1 MKILLTGGSGFL
13 GWNFCKVLR
22 FKHEIT
28 ALYLQH
34 ELFLEKCQFQKID
47 IRNRDDVFEIV
58 RKIQPD
64 VVVHTAAITSV
75 QLCEQDR
82 ELAYSVNVEGTKNV
96 LEASAEVGAKFIYIS
111 TDLVYS
117 GDGSFF
123 TEDTPPEPKSYYAQ
137 TKLEAEEIVKTY
149 DNYIILRLALMYGW
163 GNVFTNSFSDW
174 LHTELRAKRKVKV
187 FVDQFRTP
195 IYAVDAVMAIDELI
209 SKDVKNEIFNLG
221 GSERISRY
229 DFALKFADV
238 FGYPRDLI
246 VPVPMDS
253 VKTYLAK
260 AKDCSLNISKIQSI
274 LSFKLKNVE
283 EGLNLAK
290 RS

>member
-13 GWNFCKVLR
+13 GWNFCKTLR

-28 ALYLQH
+28 ALYFQH
-34 ELFLEKCQFQKID
+34 ELFLERCQFLKVD
-47 IRNRDDVFEIV
+47 IRNRANVLEIV
-58 RKIQPD
+58 KKIQPD
-64 VVVHTAAITSV
+64 VIVHTAAITSV
-75 QLCEQDR
+75 QLCDQDR
-82 ELAYSVNVEGTKNV
+82 DLAYSVNVEGTKN
-96 LEASAEVGAKFIYIS
+96 LLDAGAEINAKFIYIS

-123 TEDTPPEPKSYYAQ
+123 TEDTPPDPKSYYAQ
-137 TKLEAEEIVKTY
+137 TKLEGEEIVRQY

-174 LHTELRAKRKVKV
+174 LHTELRAKRKVKA
-187 FVDQFRTP
+187 FADQFRTP

-209 SKDVKNEIFNLG
+209 SKDIKNDIFNLG

-229 DFALKFADV
+229 EFAMKFADT
-238 FGYPRDLI
+238 FGYSQDLV

-253 VKTYLAK
+253 VKTYLAG
-260 AKDCSLNISKIQSI
+260 AKDCSLNISKIQSV
-274 LSFKLKNVE
+274 LSFKLKNVD
-283 EGLNLAK
+283 EGLNAMK

>member
-1 MKILLTGGSGFL
+1 MRILLTGGSGFF
-13 GWNFCKVLR
+13 GWNFCKTLR
-22 FKHEIT
+22 FKHEIS
-28 ALYLQH
+28 AFYFQH
-34 ELFLEKCQFQKID
+34 ELFLEKCKFYKVD
-47 IRNRDDVFEIV
+47 IRDREAVFEMV
-58 RKIQPD
+58 KKIQPE
-64 VVVHTAAITSV
+64 VVVHAGAITSV

-82 ELAYSVNVEGTKNV
+82 EFAYSVNVEGTKNL
-96 LEASAEVGAKFIYIS
+96 LEASADIGAKFIYIS

-117 GDGSFF
+117 GDGGYF

-137 TKLEAEEIVKTY
+137 TKLEGEEIAKSY

-163 GNVFTNSFSDW
+163 GNVFTSSFSDW
-174 LHTELRAKRKVKV
+174 LHTELRAARKVKV
-187 FVDQFRTP
+187 FVDQFRSP
-195 IYAVDAVMAIDELI
+195 IYVIDAVMAIDELI
-209 SKDVKNEIFNLG
+209 SKDVKNDVFNLG

-229 DFALKFADV
+229 DFALKFVDV
-238 FGYPRDLI
+238 FGYSRDLV

-260 AKDCSLNISKIQSI
+260 AKDCSLNIGKIQSI

>member
-274 LSFKLKNVE
+274 LSFKLKNVD
-283 EGLNLAK
+283 EGLNSAK

>member
-1 MKILLTGGSGFL
+1 MKILLTGGSGFF
-13 GWNFCKVLR
+13 GWNFCKTLR
-22 FKHEIT
+22 FKHEIS
-28 ALYLQH
+28 AFYFQH
-34 ELFLEKCQFQKID
+34 ELFLEKCKFYKVD
-47 IRNRDDVFEIV
+47 IRDRGLVFEMV
-58 RKIQPD
+58 KKIQPE
-64 VVVHTAAITSV
+64 VVVHAGAITSV

-82 ELAYSVNVEGTKNV
+82 ELAHSVNVEGTKN
-96 LEASAEVGAKFIYIS
+96 LLDASAEVGAKFIYIS

-117 GDGSFF
+117 GDGSYF

-137 TKLEAEEIVKTY
+137 TKLEGEEIVKSY

-187 FVDQFRTP
+187 FVDQFRSP
-195 IYAVDAVMAIDELI
+195 IYVVDAVMAIDELI
-209 SKDVKNEIFNLG
+209 SKDVKNDVFNLG

-238 FGYPRDLI
+238 FGYPRDLV

-274 LSFKLKNVE
+274 LSFKLKNVD

>member
-1 MKILLTGGSGFL
+1 LRILLTGGSGFL
-13 GWNFCKVLR
+13 GWNFCKTLR
-22 FKHEIT
+22 FKHEIS
-28 ALYLQH
+28 AFYFQH
-34 ELFLEKCQFQKID
+34 ELFLEKCKFYKVD
-47 IRNRDDVFEIV
+47 IRDRGLVFEMV
-58 RKIQPD
+58 KKIQPE
-64 VVVHTAAITSV
+64 VIVHAGAITSV

-82 ELAYSVNVEGTKNV
+82 ELAYSVNVEGTKNL
-96 LEASAEVGAKFIYIS
+96 LEASADVGAKFIYIS

-117 GDGSFF
+117 GDGSYF
-123 TEDTPPEPKSYYAQ
+123 TEDTSPEPKSYYAQ
-137 TKLEAEEIVKTY
+137 TKLEGEEIVKSY

-174 LHTELRAKRKVKV
+174 LHTELRAGRKVKA
-187 FVDQFRTP
+187 FIDQFRSP
-195 IYAVDAVMAIDELI
+195 IYVVDAVMAIDELI
-209 SKDVKNEIFNLG
+209 SKDVKNDVFNLG

-238 FGYPRDLI
+238 FGYPRDLV

>member
-13 GWNFCKVLR
+13 GWNFCKTLR
-22 FKHEIT
+22 FKHDIT
-28 ALYLQH
+28 ALYLSH
-34 ELFLEKCQFQKID
+34 ELFLENCKFYKVD
-47 IRNRDDVFEIV
+47 IRNRQDVFNIV
-58 RKIQPD
+58 KQIQPE
-64 VVVHTAAITSV
+64 VIVHTAAITNV
-75 QLCEQDR
+75 QLCDKDR
-82 ELAYSVNVEGTKNV
+82 DLAYSVNVEGTRN
-96 LEASAEVGAKFIYIS
+96 LIEASSEVKAKFIYIS

-123 TEDTPPEPKSYYAQ
+123 TEDAEPEPKSYYAQ
-137 TKLEAEEIVKTY
+137 TKLEAEGIVKSY

-229 DFALKFADV
+229 NFALKFADV
-238 FGYPRDLI
+238 FGYSQDLI

-253 VKTYLAK
+253 VKTYLAG
-260 AKDCSLNISKIQSI
+260 AKDCSLNTSKIQTV
-274 LSFKLKNVE
+274 LSFKLKNVD
-283 EGLNLAK
+283 EGLNAMK

>member
-1 MKILLTGGSGFL
+1 MKILITGGSGFL
-13 GWNFCKVLR
+13 GWNFCKTLR
-22 FKHEIT
+22 FKHEIS
-28 ALYLQH
+28 AFYFQH
-34 ELFLEKCQFQKID
+34 ELFLEKCKFYKVD
-47 IRNRDDVFEIV
+47 IRDRETVFEMV
-58 RKIQPD
+58 KKIQPE
-64 VVVHTAAITSV
+64 VVVHAGAITSV

-82 ELAYSVNVEGTKNV
+82 ELAYSVNVEGTKNL
-96 LEASAEVGAKFIYIS
+96 LEASADVGAKFIYIS

-117 GDGSFF
+117 GDGSYF
-123 TEDTPPEPKSYYAQ
+123 TEDIPPEPKSYYAQ
-137 TKLEAEEIVKTY
+137 TKLEGEEVVKSY
-149 DNYIILRLALMYGW
+149 DNYIIFRLALMYGW

-174 LHTELRAKRKVKV
+174 LHTELRAGRKVKV
-187 FVDQFRTP
+187 FVDQFRSP
-195 IYAVDAVMAIDELI
+195 IYVIDAVMAIDELI
-209 SKDVKNEIFNLG
+209 SKDVKNDIFNLG

-229 DFALKFADV
+229 DFALKFVDV
-238 FGYPRDLI
+238 FGYPRDLV

-260 AKDCSLNISKIQSI
+260 AKDCSLNINKIQSI

>member
-13 GWNFCKVLR
+13 GWNFCKALR

-34 ELFLEKCQFQKID
+34 ELFLEKCQFQKVD
-47 IRNRDDVFEIV
+47 IRNRNDVFDIV

-82 ELAYSVNVEGTKNV
+82 EFAYSVNVEGTKNV
-96 LEASAEVGAKFIYIS
+96 LDATAEVGAKFIYIS

-187 FVDQFRTP
+187 FVDQFRSP

-238 FGYPRDLI
+238 FGYSRDLI

-253 VKTYLAK
+253 IKTYLAK

-274 LSFKLKNVE
+274 LSFKLKNVD

>member
-1 MKILLTGGSGFL
+1 LKILLTGGSGFL

>member
-13 GWNFCKVLR
+13 GWNFCKALR

-34 ELFLEKCQFQKID
+34 ELFLEKCQFQKVD

-58 RKIQPD
+58 KKVQPES
-64 VVVHTAAITSV
+64 VVHTAAITSV

-82 ELAYSVNVEGTKNV
+82 ELAYSVNVEGTRNV

-123 TEDTPPEPKSYYAQ
+123 TEDTPPDPKSYYAQ
-137 TKLEAEEIVKTY
+137 TKLEAEEVVKTY

-187 FVDQFRTP
+187 FVDQFRSP

-209 SKDVKNEIFNLG
+209 SKDIRNEIFNLG

-238 FGYPRDLI
+238 FGYPQDLI

-253 VKTYLAK
+253 VKTYLAR
-260 AKDCSLNISKIQSI
+260 AKDCSLNIDKIQSV
-274 LSFKLKNVE
+274 LSFKLKNVD
-283 EGLNLAK
+283 EGLNSAK
-290 RS
+290 KS

>member
-13 GWNFCKVLR
+13 GWNFCKTLR

-28 ALYLQH
+28 AFYFQH
-34 ELFLEKCQFQKID
+34 ELFLEKCQFFKID
-47 IRNRDDVFEIV
+47 IRNRNDVFEAV
-58 RKIQPD
+58 RKFQPE

-75 QLCEQDR
+75 QLCDQDR
-82 ELAYSVNVEGTKNV
+82 DLAYSVNVEGTKN
-96 LEASAEVGAKFIYIS
+96 LLDASAELRAKFIYIS

-137 TKLEAEEIVKTY
+137 TKLEGEEIVKTY

-195 IYAVDAVMAIDELI
+195 IYAIDAVMAIDELI
-209 SKDVKNEIFNLG
+209 SKDIKKEIFNLG

-229 DFALKFADV
+229 DFALKFADA
-238 FGYPRDLI
+238 FGYPQDLI
-246 VPVPMDS
+246 IPTPMDS
-253 VKTYLAK
+253 VKTYLAG
-260 AKDCSLNISKIQSI
+260 AKDCSLNISKIQSL
-274 LSFKLKNVE
+274 LSFKLKNVD
-283 EGLNLAK
+283 EGLNMMK
-290 RS
+290 RY

>member
-1 MKILLTGGSGFL
+1 MRILLTGGSGFL
-13 GWNFCKVLR
+13 GWNFCKTLR
-22 FKHEIT
+22 FKHDIS
-28 ALYLQH
+28 AFYFQH
-34 ELFLEKCQFQKID
+34 ELFLEKCKFYKVD
-47 IRNRDDVFEIV
+47 IRNREAVFEMV
-58 RKIQPD
+58 EKIQPE

-82 ELAYSVNVEGTKNV
+82 ELAYSVNVEGTKNL
-96 LEASAEVGAKFIYIS
+96 LEASAGVGAKFIYIS
-111 TDLVYS
+111 TDLVYN
-117 GDGSFF
+117 GDGSYF

-137 TKLEAEEIVKTY
+137 TKLEGEEIVKGY

-174 LHTELRAKRKVKV
+174 LHTELRAGRKVKV
-187 FVDQFRTP
+187 FIDQFRSP
-195 IYAVDAVMAIDELI
+195 IYVVDAIMAIDELI
-209 SKDVKNEIFNLG
+209 SKGVKNDIFNLG

-229 DFALKFADV
+229 DFALKFVDI
-238 FGYPRDLI
+238 FGYSRDLV

-283 EGLNLAK
+283 EGLNSAK

>member
-1 MKILLTGGSGFL
+1 LLTGGSGFL

>member
-1 MKILLTGGSGFL
+1 MRILLTGGSGFL
-13 GWNFCKVLR
+13 GWNFCKTLR
-22 FKHEIT
+22 FKHEIS
-28 ALYLQH
+28 AFYFQH
-34 ELFLEKCQFQKID
+34 ELFLERCKFYKVD
-47 IRNRDDVFEIV
+47 IRDRKLVFEMV
-58 RKIQPD
+58 KKIQPE
-64 VVVHTAAITSV
+64 VVVHAGAITSV

-82 ELAYSVNVEGTKNV
+82 ELAYSVNVEGTKNL
-96 LEASAEVGAKFIYIS
+96 LEASADVGAKFIYIS

-117 GDGSFF
+117 GDGSYF
-123 TEDTPPEPKSYYAQ
+123 TEDTLPEPKNYYAQ
-137 TKLEAEEIVKTY
+137 TKLEGEEIVKSY
-149 DNYIILRLALMYGW
+149 DNYIIFRLALMYGW

-174 LHTELRAKRKVKV
+174 LHTELRAGRKVKV
-187 FVDQFRTP
+187 FIDQFRSP
-195 IYAVDAVMAIDELI
+195 IYVIDAVMAIDELI
-209 SKDVKNEIFNLG
+209 SKDIKNDVFNLG

-229 DFALKFADV
+229 DFALKFVDV
-238 FGYPRDLI
+238 FGYSRDLV